1 MRERRAAAA
10 HHLVLRQTAGRLAS
24 NARFSFVTLLTIP
37 RAPPAPTN
45 LTATPPTQKLTGDV
59 SHVQT
64 TRNVRRCSGR
74 SYATRLIGPPL
85 YSVVC
90 CSTRIYKNGFYFKN
104 VQKKL
109 QKARCSGAKRAFR
122 ELGPLQTVFLMTRAF
137 GMNHTLF
144 SGSKHKK
151 KLCTVT

>member
-1 MRERRAAAA
+1 MRERRAEAA

-24 NARFSFVTLLTIP
+24 DASASLHAWRFHL
-37 RAPPAPTN
+37 PPAHTN
-45 LTATPPTQKLTGDV
+45 LTATQPTQKLTGDV
-59 SHVQT
+59 SYVQT
-64 TRNVRRCSGR
+64 VRNVRRCSGR

-85 YSVVC
+85 HSVIC
-90 CSTRIYKNGFYFKN
+90 CSNRIYKNGFYFKN

-122 ELGPLQTVFLMTRAF
+122 ELGPLKSVFLMTRAL
-137 GMNHTLF
+137 GKNHTLF
-144 SGSKHKK
+144 SGSNHTK